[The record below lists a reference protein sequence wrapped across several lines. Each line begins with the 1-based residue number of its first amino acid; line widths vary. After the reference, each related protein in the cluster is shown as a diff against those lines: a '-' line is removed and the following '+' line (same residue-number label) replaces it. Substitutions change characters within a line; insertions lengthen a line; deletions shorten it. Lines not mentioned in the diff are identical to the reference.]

1 MGEELKE
8 KLFIERK
15 IKNTNPIK
23 MKIEDVPQIA
33 EIFISYWGTK
43 CLYHDTEFE
52 RIINQNLII
61 Y

>member
-23 MKIEDVPQIA
+23 MKLILLQKK
-33 EIFISYWGTK
+33 TK
-43 CLYHDTEFE
+43 K
-52 RIINQNLII
+52 II
-61 Y
+61 